1 MSAWTWT
8 FIRIDKISNEE
19 ARKCV
24 KHAKWLMQNT
34 TYGRYIEKPFDEAL
48 EDWLG
53 MHKKHYDYYVNECGV
68 PKEQMTDNYLTKELK
83 KKLKKHKQKLVAY
96 EAFLNGDIS
105 FEKMLR
111 DNHLLKEDV
120 DDFYF
125 IKRKNHFFVNIKGE
139 IFRNREYCE
148 EEFCEVEKLIEHLK
162 NPKLVNISDFSEIDG
177 DGFKYG
183 PLTKELEEKIR
194 KFYGEIGDF
203 NFYVHFG

>member
-24 KHAKWLMQNT
+24 KYAKWSMQNT
-34 TYGRYIEKPFDEAL
+34 TYGRYIEKPFEEAL
-48 EDWLG
+48 EDWLVI
-53 MHKKHYDYYVNECGV
+53 HKKHYDYYVNECGV
-68 PKEQMTDNYLTKELK
+68 PKEQMTDNYLTKKLK
-83 KKLKKHKQKLVAY
+83 EKLKKHKQKLVAY

-111 DNHLLKEDV
+111 DNHLLKEGV
-120 DDFYF
+120 GDFYF

-162 NPKLVNISDFSEIDG
+162 NPKLVNISDLTKDNSKELEF
-177 DGFKYG
+177 G
-183 PLTKELEEKIR
+183 PLTKELEEIIR